1 MNDIVKRALGS
12 TALSNDLA
20 DRLLAGI
27 EESQATTMVA
37 GGGKD
42 LIKLSKNNGTWNIG
56 QADEPM
62 QVGSRWVINLLSV
75 CHGWICWSNYPGT
88 RKNERLGEV
97 MVPMSEPKP
106 RKPDPIESFPFG
118 EQRSFEAV
126 CIDGED
132 IGADVMFKNGSTGT
146 LKGFRK
152 LEDAIK
158 AQLRSNRAFPNPVI
172 QFKSDKYKHAQYY
185 WIWNPI
191 FEVVDWADMGGNLM
205 SEANQPPQ
213 APAGA
218 AAKPRAAKPALVRAN
233 APAPEPEPVEI
244 EDEPE
249 VITPRPAQRRRPPA
263 G

>member
-75 CHGWICWSNYPGT
+75 CHGWICWSNYPNAK
-88 RKNERLGEV
+88 KNERLGEV

-172 QFKSDKYKHAQYY
+172 QFKSDKYKHSQYS

-249 VITPRPAQRRRPPA
+249 VIVPRPAQRRRPPA